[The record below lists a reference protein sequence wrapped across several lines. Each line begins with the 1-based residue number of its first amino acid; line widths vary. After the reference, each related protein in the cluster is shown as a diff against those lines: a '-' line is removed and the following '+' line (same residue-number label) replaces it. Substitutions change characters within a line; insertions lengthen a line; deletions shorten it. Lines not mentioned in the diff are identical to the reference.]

1 MPTWGEILQQLKAS
15 ADQRGGSPDFDG
27 IRRQYLARLA
37 TYTGSDTIIYYSDWL
52 SGSVPQAAITLEDM
66 QGMMEVRK
74 GLKSRNLDL
83 LIHSPGGSAEAT
95 ASLVRYLRTRF
106 DHLGVMP
113 SSPPCRRCSS
123 TCSWG
128 GSSYGG

>member
-37 TYTGSDTIIYYSDWL
+37 TYTGRDTIIYYSDWL

-83 LIHSPGGSAEAT
+83 LIP
-95 ASLVRYLRTRF
+95 
-106 DHLGVMP
+106 
-113 SSPPCRRCSS
+113 
-123 TCSWG
+123 
-128 GSSYGG
+128 